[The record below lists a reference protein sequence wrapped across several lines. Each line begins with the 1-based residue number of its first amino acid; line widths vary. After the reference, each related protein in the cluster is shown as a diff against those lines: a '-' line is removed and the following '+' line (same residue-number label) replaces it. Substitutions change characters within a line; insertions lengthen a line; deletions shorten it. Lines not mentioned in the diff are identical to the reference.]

1 MTLNDVMAI
10 ILRYFAEYRSFCGHY
25 VKVVNWPSTDF
36 LPRNVI
42 KYTN

>member
-10 ILRYFAEYRSFCGHY
+10 ILRYFAELGSFRKNY
-25 VKVVNWPSTDF
+25 AKVVDF

>member
-1 MTLNDVMAI
+1 M
-10 ILRYFAEYRSFCGHY
+10 
-25 VKVVNWPSTDF
+25 DF